1 MGKKKEKNTKN
12 GTSVQGLLGIKG
24 FSDYGIQTIDGETLL
39 YMITPTNISVLSA
52 SSIEIKIRQLTMVLS
67 AVPDMEVVCTDA
79 SECFDENK
87 AYLCKRADAERNPKV
102 RSILERD
109 RVFLDEIHTELSTA
123 RQFLFAVRCKNM
135 KATQV
140 FTTANQVQKIIA
152 EQGFEVH
159 RMKKEEIKRFIALYF
174 DASLYGESIPDV
186 DGEQY
191 FDTGKANL

>member
-1 MGKKKEKNTKN
+1 MGQKKETKTKN

-52 SSIEIKIRQLTMVLS
+52 SSIEIKIRQLMMVLS

-87 AYLCKRADAERNPKV
+87 AYLCKRAGTERNPKV

-109 RVFLDEIHTELSTA
+109 RVFLDEIQTELSTA

-191 FDTGKANL
+191 FDTEKVI